1 MIDDQINSKE
11 RVRDFGEVFTP
22 SHIVSDMLDLVKEET
37 ERIESKFLE
46 PACGNGNF
54 LVEILRRKLEV
65 VKNKYKKIQ
74 LEYEKNS
81 IIAISSIYGV
91 DILEDNVKEAQN
103 RLFEIFEAEY
113 LKLYKKN
120 YKQECLESFKF
131 ILEKNIIHGDTL
143 TQKLIKNREQ
153 PIIFSEWAMI
163 SDGMIKR
170 KEYSLDSLLKKTKVK
185 SLFNDEGTKAIIH
198 KAQKNYP
205 LKHFLKLVEYD
216 Q

>member
-1 MIDDQINSKE
+1 
-11 RVRDFGEVFTP
+11 
-22 SHIVSDMLDLVKEET
+22 MLDLVKEET
-37 ERIESKFLE
+37 ERIDSRFLE

-54 LVEILRRKLEV
+54 LVEILRRKLKV

-103 RLFEIFEAEY
+103 RLFKIFEAEY

-131 ILEKNIIHGDTL
+131 ILKKNIIHGDTL
-143 TQKLIKNREQ
+143 TQKLIKNKEQ
-153 PIIFSEWAMI
+153 AIIFSEWVMI

-170 KEYSLDSLLKKTKVK
+170 KEYSLNSLLKKPHQM
-185 SLFNDEGTKAIIH
+185 SLFSDDGNQAVIH

-216 Q
+216 K